1 MIVATAN
8 GQISARHMHP
18 CEEADENSAPISWRL
33 AQVLLV
39 SISRTAVRNCPCTK
53 SRYAKVHSALGD
65 VTHVLRLPAVC
76 MVRHF
81 FVFEFAVE
89 IIAFFLTFI
98 YILPIFL
105 QMLIDLPVHVP
116 EPAPTT

>member
-1 MIVATAN
+1 MRPADGQSVVGPVFGQNVLTCRLVTTLATA
-8 GQISARHMHP
+8 
-18 CEEADENSAPISWRL
+18 
-33 AQVLLV
+33 
-39 SISRTAVRNCPCTK
+39 
-53 SRYAKVHSALGD
+53 
-65 VTHVLRLPAVC
+65 